1 MNKRFQKGLAVSALA
16 AMVVAP
22 FAHPVYAVGTD
33 ANSNGLN
40 EITDTTLNL
49 KKDLTVRDLDDANY
63 TPETPNVT
71 FGYTVSNGEAG
82 TFTSKQEGKGD
93 QVFQVKA
100 GKDGNLVKV
109 NNTAGTGNVVFTQD
123 DTAKQGKVT
132 KDIALDFSGI
142 TFTEAG
148 IYRYVITEADY
159 TVNDNSQLTNALPQ
173 TTANK
178 TRNVDVYVEQDGG
191 AYKIKGYVVSKTS
204 DSTGKDAGFTEEKTT
219 GGEVDPTKSSVYS
232 TYDVTLTK
240 KVDGVLTNNA
250 GYSFTI
256 TLPTDD
262 NGTYKYQK
270 NSDPATTVE
279 TTNGNNTHTVTLAK
293 DDTIK
298 IQGLPVGATIDIA
311 ENHVEGF
318 KLPTITVDDAAKEM
332 SNDDGAKKW
341 TYSGVGSNNVN
352 NDATDVVITNKTEN
366 DSILPPT
373 GILMAIAPF
382 AAMVGLG
389 AALIALF
396 AKKRKN
402 EA

>member
-1 MNKRFQKGLAVSALA
+1 MNKRFQKGLAVSALT

-40 EITDTTLNL
+40 ETEESTLNL

-82 TFTSKQEGKGD
+82 TFTSKQDDKGD

-109 NNTAGTGNVVFTQD
+109 NGTVTTGNVVFTQD
-123 DTAKQGKVT
+123 DTASKGKVT

-178 TRNVDVYVEQDGG
+178 TRNVDVYVEQDGD

-204 DSTGKDAGFTEEKTT
+204 DSTGKDAGFTEEKTA
-219 GGEVDPTKSSVYS
+219 GNVDPTKSSVYS

-262 NGTYKYQK
+262 NGTYGYQK
-270 NSDPATTVE
+270 NSDSATTVE

-293 DDTIK
+293 NDTIK

-311 ENHVEGF
+311 EDHVEGF
-318 KLPTITVDDAAKEM
+318 KLPTITVDDQSKK
-332 SNDDGAKKW
+332 NDK
-341 TYSGVGSNNVN
+341 
-352 NDATDVVITNKTEN
+352 
-366 DSILPPT
+366 
-373 GILMAIAPF
+373 
-382 AAMVGLG
+382 
-389 AALIALF
+389 
-396 AKKRKN
+396 
-402 EA
+402 

>member
-1 MNKRFQKGLAVSALA
+1 MNKRFQKGLAVSALT

-40 EITDTTLNL
+40 ETEESTLNL

-82 TFTSKQEGKGD
+82 TFTSKQDDKGD

-109 NNTAGTGNVVFTQD
+109 NGTATTGNVVFTQD
-123 DTAKQGKVT
+123 DTASQGKVT

-178 TRNVDVYVEQDGG
+178 TRNVDVYVEQDGD

-204 DSTGKDAGFTEEKTT
+204 DSTGKDAGFTEEKTE
-219 GGEVDPTKSSVYS
+219 GNVDPTKSSVYS

-262 NGTYKYQK
+262 NGTYGYQK
-270 NSDPATTVE
+270 NSDSATTVE

-293 DDTIK
+293 NDTIK

-311 ENHVEGF
+311 EDHVEGF

-332 SNDDGAKKW
+332 TNDDGAKKW
-341 TYSGVGSNNVN
+341 KYSGVGSNDAN

-373 GILMAIAPF
+373 GILMTIAPF